1 MIRIYCKFPD
11 EATALTL
18 AAQLAVANNPSLAVS
33 VDPETGEET
42 PVDYVVETLPPDGV
56 LGGSYYNIQP
66 APPPVEPSGEVDEE
80 GNQIM
85 VPMPGFYVIGLWR
98 GPEESVP
105 AALSAFF
112 VEPWGAEF
120 G

>member
-18 AAQLAVANNPSLAVS
+18 AAQLAVANNPSLAV
-33 VDPETGEET
+33 DPETGN
-42 PVDYVVETLPPDGV
+42 PVDYVVTALPPDGR
-56 LGGSYYNIQP
+56 LGPVYYNIQP
-66 APPPVEPSGEVDEE
+66 APPPVEDSGDVDDE
-80 GNQIM
+80 GNPIM
-85 VPMPGFYVIGLWR
+85 VPVPGYYVIGLWR

-105 AALSAFF
+105 EALAAFF